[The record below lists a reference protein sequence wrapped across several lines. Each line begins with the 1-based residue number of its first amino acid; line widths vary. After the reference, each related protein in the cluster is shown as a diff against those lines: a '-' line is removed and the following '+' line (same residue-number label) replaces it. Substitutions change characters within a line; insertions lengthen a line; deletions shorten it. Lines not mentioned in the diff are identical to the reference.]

1 MHRKKCSATSG
12 VLRRKVMG
20 YGHWDVVLTIVLA
33 ALTLTSDGTSSQL
46 GAEPDSATAG
56 ETPALRPAAAAGSQL
71 RVKPDRAGAYNI
83 LHLFTWAQYPTG
95 KLVFDAANIWVA
107 NSGGGGGHTVTKL
120 RASDG
125 ARLGAFRVGTN
136 PFGVAFDGADI
147 WAPNYSDNSVTKLR
161 ASDGATL
168 GTFAVGR
175 GPFGVA
181 FDGANIWVTN
191 ANSNTVSKL

>member
-1 MHRKKCSATSG
+1 MRWKSRRVKKGEPCATSIQNPKSRRRENPTHRKKCSATSG

-95 KLVFDAANIWVA
+95 KLVFDGANIWVA

-125 ARLGAFRVGTN
+125 
-136 PFGVAFDGADI
+136 
-147 WAPNYSDNSVTKLR
+147 KL
-161 ASDGATL
+161 L
-168 GTFAVGR
+168 GTFAVGSH
-175 GPFGVA
+175 PLAVA
-181 FDGANIWVTN
+181 FDGANIWVAN
-191 ANSNTVSKL
+191 AFAGTVSKL